1 MNYYI
6 QGSSARA
13 KEIKAAFEAKGCTLY
28 RLISQCDS
36 EDLIY
41 YSLNGRV
48 RCIKKD
54 NLYLFEAHPGYTKL
68 ELPVKSKFKV
78 GDCVVNDYC
87 AGKVIALTDDAYLL
101 DSGQGIPFSC
111 EHNAHLWTI
120 EDAKDGDVLVKSWSE
135 DGDSWEKIIIFK
147 KYHNK
152 GIKGLINRPCVEGYG
167 NTFKNGELAFNEKVP
182 YYSKTWTDNLQP
194 ASTKQRDL
202 LFQKMKENSCEWDAE
217 KKELKKVTVKPMF
230 KVGDWVVS
238 TREPSLT
245 YRILES
251 NVTNELGE
259 LDYKVEIYSNG
270 IYEKTCFIASNKMDK
285 WGHLWTIQD
294 AKDGDVLVDTL
305 SGSRELTILFISINE
320 DDSISAYCGWNG
332 YTFRV
337 TIDGLGYGTLSSTR
351 YVPAT
356 KEQRNL
362 FFTKMREAGYQWD
375 SEKEELRKIKPHY
388 DIKNFQPFDRVLV
401 RQDDSCTWGASFFGR
416 YAGMFMCCNN
426 ACFIQCIPFND
437 DTKHLLGTTD
447 TCDEMYI
454 NW

>member
-111 EHNAHLWTI
+111 EHNAHLWNI
-120 EDAKDGDVLVKSWSE
+120 EDAKDGDVLVKSWNE

-202 LFQKMKENSCEWDAE
+202 LFQKIK
-217 KKELKKVTVKPMF
+217 
-230 KVGDWVVS
+230 
-238 TREPSLT
+238 
-245 YRILES
+245 
-251 NVTNELGE
+251 
-259 LDYKVEIYSNG
+259 
-270 IYEKTCFIASNKMDK
+270 
-285 WGHLWTIQD
+285 
-294 AKDGDVLVDTL
+294 
-305 SGSRELTILFISINE
+305 
-320 DDSISAYCGWNG
+320 
-332 YTFRV
+332 
-337 TIDGLGYGTLSSTR
+337 
-351 YVPAT
+351 
-356 KEQRNL
+356 
-362 FFTKMREAGYQWD
+362 EAGYQWD
-375 SEKEELRKIKPHY
+375 ADKKELRKIKPHY
-388 DIKNFQPFDRVLV
+388 DIANFQPFDKVLV
-401 RQDDSCTWGASFFGR
+401 RCSNDEEWMIEFYCKYDTLVHTSPHRDYPFMGIGDSYS
-416 YAGMFMCCNN
+416 
-426 ACFIQCIPFND
+426 QCIPFEGNE
-437 DTKHLLGTTD
+437 HLLGTTD
-447 TCDEMYI
+447 MCDERFI